1 MINETNFHAIFVS
14 SFKFASNIKKN
25 DNRYSAKCFVDP
37 YIGKITFYCQ
47 TYYIISWQTKD
58 LKETQAE
65 GRPRDFVTTSNKY
78 IIYEKRKHVNRK

>member
-37 YIGKITFYCQ
+37 TVHREDYIFLLDVL
-47 TYYIISWQTKD
+47 YYILVD
-58 LKETQAE
+58 
-65 GRPRDFVTTSNKY
+65 
-78 IIYEKRKHVNRK
+78 